1 MIAKRDS
8 ARGSRR
14 VGLGLLLTL
23 GFTIVLHAE
32 TPGSGLEI
40 MQQVVQRVKWAEE
53 KNFQA
58 DYTYNQLSRR
68 EKLNGNGVVKEKEE
82 KLFEVFYIEDLMF
95 RRLVKRNGQPLSAEE
110 VKREQQRER
119 DFRQQVPDRK
129 RRKAQG
135 PQQDEVALNE
145 DLIGRYSYDLV
156 GQETINGRSSYVVT
170 YRPRSDDLPL
180 RRRIDRLL
188 NKVAGKVWV
197 DTQDYEIGRLEIHL
211 AGKATMWGGLLAS
224 VRKLEGE
231 FEQTRTDEGVW
242 LPLRIQGSLDARV
255 LFTNYRL
262 TQNDRWSDFRKVGN
276 QNSGNKGGHL
286 KRD

>member
-1 MIAKRDS
+1 LIAKRDS
-8 ARGSRR
+8 ARGSLR
-14 VGLGLLLTL
+14 VGVGLLLTL
-23 GFTIVLHAE
+23 AFTLVLRAE

-40 MQQVVQRVKWAEE
+40 MQKVRQRAKWTEE
-53 KNFQA
+53 KNPQA

-68 EKLNGNGVVKEKEE
+68 EKLDGNGAVKEKEE

-119 DFRQQVPDRK
+119 DFRQQVPERK

-156 GQETINGRSSYVVT
+156 GQETINGRSSYVLT
-170 YRPRSDDLPL
+170 YRPRSNALPL

-197 DTQDYEIGRLEIHL
+197 DTQDYEIVRLEIHL

-276 QNSGNKGGHL
+276 QNSADKAGTQ
-286 KRD
+286 

>member
-1 MIAKRDS
+1 
-8 ARGSRR
+8 

-40 MQQVVQRVKWAEE
+40 MQQVVQRAKWAEE

-68 EKLNGNGVVKEKEE
+68 EKLNGNGAVKEKEE

-119 DFRQQVPDRK
+119 DFRQQVPERK

-188 NKVAGKVWV
+188 NKVAGQVWV
-197 DTQDYEIGRLEIHL
+197 DSQDYEIVRLEIHL
-211 AGKATMWGGLLAS
+211 AGKVTMWGGLLATA
-224 VRKLEGE
+224 RKLEGE

-242 LPLRIQGSLDARV
+242 FPLRSQGSLDARV

-276 QNSGNKGGHL
+276 QNSADKAGTQ
-286 KRD
+286 

>member
-53 KNFQA
+53 KNSQA

-68 EKLNGNGVVKEKEE
+68 EKLDGNGAVKEKEE
-82 KLFEVFYIEDLMF
+82 KLFEVFYIEGLMY

-119 DFRQQVPDRK
+119 DFRQQVPERK

-188 NKVAGKVWV
+188 NKVAGQVWV
-197 DTQDYEIGRLEIHL
+197 DSQDYEIVRLEIHL
-211 AGKATMWGGLLAS
+211 AGKVTMWGGLLATA
-224 VRKLEGE
+224 RKLEGE

-242 LPLRIQGSLDARV
+242 FPLRSQGSLDARV

>member
-1 MIAKRDS
+1 
-8 ARGSRR
+8 
-14 VGLGLLLTL
+14 VGVGLLLTL
-23 GFTIVLHAE
+23 ALTLVLRAE

-40 MQQVVQRVKWAEE
+40 MQKVRQRAKWTEE
-53 KNFQA
+53 KNPQA

-68 EKLNGNGVVKEKEE
+68 EKLDGNGAVKEKEE

-119 DFRQQVPDRK
+119 DFRQQVPERK

-145 DLIGRYSYDLV
+145 ELIGRYSYDLV
-156 GQETINGRSSYVVT
+156 GQETINGRSSYVLT
-170 YRPRSDDLPL
+170 YRPRSNALPL

-197 DTQDYEIGRLEIHL
+197 DTQDYEIVRLEIHL